1 MKEANVK
8 INTKYSG
15 SSVDD
20 FFNEIYTADELEII
34 KERADFLLQIVEAR
48 KAVNLTQI
56 DLSKKTGISQ
66 STIAKIENGKI
77 NPSLNNIFKILH
89 AMGKTIKIENRH
101 RYDAGFW
108 LEGERFMDVSNLLLG
123 YFIVL
128 SGCLRGYL
136 SSL

>member
-20 FFNEIYTADELEII
+20 FFNEIYSGDELEII

-77 NPSLNNIFKILH
+77 NPSLNYIFKILH
-89 AMGKTIKIENRH
+89 AMGKTIKI
-101 RYDAGFW
+101 A
-108 LEGERFMDVSNLLLG
+108 
-123 YFIVL
+123 
-128 SGCLRGYL
+128 
-136 SSL
+136 SL

>member
-66 STIAKIENGKI
+66 STIAKIENVKI
-77 NPSLNNIFKILH
+77 NPSLNNILKILH
-89 AMGKTIKIENRH
+89 AMGKTIKI
-101 RYDAGFW
+101 A
-108 LEGERFMDVSNLLLG
+108 
-123 YFIVL
+123 
-128 SGCLRGYL
+128 
-136 SSL
+136 SL

>member
-8 INTKYSG
+8 IKTKYSG

-48 KAVNLTQI
+48 QAVNLTQI

-66 STIAKIENGKI
+66 STIAKIENGKN
-77 NPSLNNIFKILH
+77 NPSLNNILKILH
-89 AMGKTIKIENRH
+89 AMGKTIKI
-101 RYDAGFW
+101 A
-108 LEGERFMDVSNLLLG
+108 
-123 YFIVL
+123 
-128 SGCLRGYL
+128 
-136 SSL
+136 SL

>member
-1 MKEANVK
+1 MKKANVK
-8 INTKYSG
+8 IDIKYTG

-20 FFNEIYTADELEII
+20 FFNEIYTDDELEII

-89 AMGKTIKIENRH
+89 AMGKTIKI
-101 RYDAGFW
+101 A
-108 LEGERFMDVSNLLLG
+108 
-123 YFIVL
+123 
-128 SGCLRGYL
+128 
-136 SSL
+136 SL

>member
-20 FFNEIYTADELEII
+20 FFNEIYTVDELEII

-77 NPSLNNIFKILH
+77 NPSLNNIFKILN
-89 AMGKTIKIENRH
+89 AMGKTIKI
-101 RYDAGFW
+101 A
-108 LEGERFMDVSNLLLG
+108 
-123 YFIVL
+123 
-128 SGCLRGYL
+128 
-136 SSL
+136 SL

>member
-89 AMGKTIKIENRH
+89 AMGTTIKI
-101 RYDAGFW
+101 A
-108 LEGERFMDVSNLLLG
+108 
-123 YFIVL
+123 
-128 SGCLRGYL
+128 
-136 SSL
+136 SL

>member
-8 INTKYSG
+8 INTKYTG

-77 NPSLNNIFKILH
+77 NPSLNNIFKILY
-89 AMGKTIKIENRH
+89 AMGKTIKI
-101 RYDAGFW
+101 A
-108 LEGERFMDVSNLLLG
+108 
-123 YFIVL
+123 
-128 SGCLRGYL
+128 
-136 SSL
+136 SL

>member
-1 MKEANVK
+1 MTEADMK

-34 KERADFLLQIVEAR
+34 RERADFLLQIVEAR

-77 NPSLNNIFKILH
+77 NPSLNNIFKIFACNGQNH
-89 AMGKTIKIENRH
+89 
-101 RYDAGFW
+101 
-108 LEGERFMDVSNLLLG
+108 
-123 YFIVL
+123 
-128 SGCLRGYL
+128 
-136 SSL
+136 

>member
-89 AMGKTIKIENRH
+89 AMGKAIKI
-101 RYDAGFW
+101 A
-108 LEGERFMDVSNLLLG
+108 
-123 YFIVL
+123 
-128 SGCLRGYL
+128 
-136 SSL
+136 SL

>member
-1 MKEANVK
+1 MTEADMK

-34 KERADFLLQIVEAR
+34 RERADFLLQIVEAR

-77 NPSLNNIFKILH
+77 NPSLNNILKFCMQWAKPL
-89 AMGKTIKIENRH
+89 K
-101 RYDAGFW
+101 
-108 LEGERFMDVSNLLLG
+108 
-123 YFIVL
+123 
-128 SGCLRGYL
+128 
-136 SSL
+136 

>member
-8 INTKYSG
+8 INTKYTG

-89 AMGKTIKIENRH
+89 AMAKPLK
-101 RYDAGFW
+101 
-108 LEGERFMDVSNLLLG
+108 
-123 YFIVL
+123 
-128 SGCLRGYL
+128 
-136 SSL
+136 

>member
-8 INTKYSG
+8 INTKYTG

-66 STIAKIENGKI
+66 S

-89 AMGKTIKIENRH
+89 AMGKTIKI
-101 RYDAGFW
+101 A
-108 LEGERFMDVSNLLLG
+108 
-123 YFIVL
+123 
-128 SGCLRGYL
+128 
-136 SSL
+136 SL

>member
-77 NPSLNNIFKILH
+77 NPILNNIFKILH
-89 AMGKTIKIENRH
+89 AMGKTIKI
-101 RYDAGFW
+101 A
-108 LEGERFMDVSNLLLG
+108 
-123 YFIVL
+123 
-128 SGCLRGYL
+128 
-136 SSL
+136 SL

>member
-1 MKEANVK
+1 MKKANVK
-8 INTKYSG
+8 IDTKYTG

-20 FFNEIYTADELEII
+20 FFNEIYTDDELEII

-89 AMGKTIKIENRH
+89 AMGKTIKI
-101 RYDAGFW
+101 A
-108 LEGERFMDVSNLLLG
+108 
-123 YFIVL
+123 
-128 SGCLRGYL
+128 
-136 SSL
+136 SL

>member
-77 NPSLNNIFKILH
+77 NPS
-89 AMGKTIKIENRH
+89 
-101 RYDAGFW
+101 
-108 LEGERFMDVSNLLLG
+108 
-123 YFIVL
+123 
-128 SGCLRGYL
+128 
-136 SSL
+136 

>member
-66 STIAKIENGKI
+66 STIAKIETGKI
-77 NPSLNNIFKILH
+77 NPCLNNIFKILH
-89 AMGKTIKIENRH
+89 AMGKTLKI
-101 RYDAGFW
+101 A
-108 LEGERFMDVSNLLLG
+108 
-123 YFIVL
+123 
-128 SGCLRGYL
+128 
-136 SSL
+136 SL

>member
-15 SSVDD
+15 RRVDD
-20 FFNEIYTADELEII
+20 FFNEIYTADEYEIFN
-34 KERADFLLQIVEAR
+34 EREDIQLQIVEAR
-48 KAVNLTQI
+48 QAVNLTQI

-89 AMGKTIKIENRH
+89 AMGKTIKI
-101 RYDAGFW
+101 A
-108 LEGERFMDVSNLLLG
+108 
-123 YFIVL
+123 
-128 SGCLRGYL
+128 
-136 SSL
+136 SL